1 MAEKLKFA
9 VIGTGGMAQGHIE
22 KLLTLPEVTLVAFA
36 DINDSSIEK
45 TQKRHGDKVAEV
57 PIFSD

>member
-45 TQKRHGDKVAEV
+45 LLQRH
-57 PIFSD
+57 I